1 MNNQYPIDQYEVPTN
16 ISNSDVSRWIA
27 DITSFPDQLKSILQ
41 NISDDQ
47 LSNQYREGSWDV
59 RTLVHHMADSHL
71 YGYQRTK
78 LILTED
84 NPPVSTY
91 KENEW
96 VFLEDSKNDIED
108 SIQLITGVHNRWASI
123 LVNLSE
129 SDLNRTMQHPDN
141 GIVPLKQML
150 SLYAWHGKHHLEHIK
165 IALS

>member
-1 MNNQYPIDQYEVPTN
+1 
-16 ISNSDVSRWIA
+16 
-27 DITSFPDQLKSILQ
+27 
-41 NISDDQ
+41 
-47 LSNQYREGSWDV
+47 
-59 RTLVHHMADSHL
+59 MADSHL

-141 GIVPLKQML
+141 GIVPLRQML